1 MDGVSYKFVID
12 GFPATYRF
20 WMRLPAAWSMLIVSA
35 FRFWFHSS
43 LRMSH
48 RVLTREVPETRV

>member
-20 WMRLPAAWSMLIVSA
+20 WMRLPAAWSIMKKVIDACVDYAKINKTSTGVVWAEARL
-35 FRFWFHSS
+35 
-43 LRMSH
+43 
-48 RVLTREVPETRV
+48 